1 MQGMINDLKSKVEID
16 KVKNAA
22 WEYLKD
28 AIENKE
34 DDDTFN
40 QTAYS
45 VKLTDTHNLVVWCD
59 VDYDFSPDGERC
71 FITSIRDNKYDD
83 LFGND
88 IGIELITKTDTK
100 EDLFNSIEDVIKLLA
115 DRLK

>member
-1 MQGMINDLKSKVEID
+1 MQGMIEDLKSQTEID

-45 VKLTDTHNLVVWCD
+45 VKLTDKHNLVVWCD

-71 FITSIRDNKYDD
+71 FITSIRDNDYDD
-83 LFGND
+83 LFGDD
-88 IGIELITKTDTK
+88 IDIELITQTDTK
-100 EDLFNSIEDVIKLLA
+100 DDLFKSIEDVIHQLA
-115 DRLK
+115 VRLE